1 MTRFCILVALAGF
14 LTTTPSGN
22 GEELQSASLRTWK
35 APDGNAAVLWER
47 IGPAD
52 GPTEQFAL
60 TLVRSQQ
67 APVRLE
73 EFWRDVDLAW
83 SDDSKYIV
91 FTDFIGSNFADCYV
105 VDAMKPDNRIDV
117 ADLLPN
123 LPEATEAHEYVT
135 CEGWRG
141 TGNIAVRAS
150 GHTDSELSH
159 DFDYHFIYSIPEER
173 LSATNE

>member
-1 MTRFCILVALAGF
+1 MKRLCILIVLAGI
-14 LTTTPSGN
+14 LAAEPPGR
-22 GEELQSASLRTWK
+22 GEESQPGPLQTWR
-35 APDGNAAVLWER
+35 APDGDAAVLWER
-47 IGPAD
+47 IGPED

-67 APVRLE
+67 VPIRLE
-73 EFWRDVDLAW
+73 VFWRDVDLAW

-91 FTDFIGSNFADCYV
+91 FTDFIGSNIADCYI
-105 VDAMKPDNRIDV
+105 VDALKPERRIDV

-141 TGNIAVRAS
+141 AGNIAVRAS
-150 GHTDSELSH
+150 GHTDSEPSH
-159 DFDYHFIYSIPEER
+159 DFDYHFVYSIPERR
-173 LSATNE
+173 LAAVNE